1 MSTSFAEP
9 VLAWYARN
17 ARDLPWRAP
26 GVTPWAVLVSEIMLQ
41 QTPVAR
47 VLPEYLSWMT
57 RWPTPAA
64 LAAEPAGEAIRQW
77 GRLGYPR
84 RALRLHE
91 TATILVAR
99 HGGSVPADL
108 DALRALPGIGS
119 YTAAAVASFAFGQ
132 RHAVLD
138 TNVRRVLARL
148 AAGQPWAGG
157 ASSAASVAERRLAE
171 SLLPAEPAVAARWS
185 VAVMEL
191 GALVCTAASPRCGDC
206 PVARECAWLAAGR
219 PAPAFGVTGAA
230 GASGVTGA
238 AAVAGSAEAGAGR
251 RRTQKYDGTDR
262 QCRGR
267 LLAVLRAASDPVRR
281 ADFDAV
287 WVGQAQLD
295 RALDGLVA
303 DGLVDPL
310 PDGRF
315 ALPGARRCR
324 DEAGRRSADGQ
335 GGQSADGQGG
345 RSADGGLGRADTGN
359 LGGGGTRKRF
369 RGGVRAG
376 ARRSGTT
383 RTRSYGVDARV
394 HVAPGASR
402 KITRVVSARGQ
413 HQVPQLSRRP

>member
-9 VLAWYARN
+9 VLAWYARH

-26 GVTPWAVLVSEIMLQ
+26 GATPWAVLVSEIMLQ

-99 HGGSVPADL
+99 YGGSVPADL
-108 DALRALPGIGS
+108 DALRGLPGIGS

-157 ASSAASVAERRLAE
+157 SSSASVAERRLAE

-219 PAPAFGVTGAA
+219 PAPPAGTAGVNGTAETVRAAGAGGVNGKAGVAGGARAAGAA
-230 GASGVTGA
+230 GAGR
-238 AAVAGSAEAGAGR
+238 R

-267 LLAVLRAASDPVRR
+267 LLAVLRATSDPVRR
-281 ADFDAV
+281 ADFDVV
-287 WVGQAQLD
+287 WTAQAQLD

-315 ALPGARRCR
+315 ALPG
-324 DEAGRRSADGQ
+324 S
-335 GGQSADGQGG
+335 
-345 RSADGGLGRADTGN
+345 
-359 LGGGGTRKRF
+359 
-369 RGGVRAG
+369 
-376 ARRSGTT
+376 
-383 RTRSYGVDARV
+383 
-394 HVAPGASR
+394 
-402 KITRVVSARGQ
+402 
-413 HQVPQLSRRP
+413 

>member
-1 MSTSFAEP
+1 MSTSYAEP
-9 VLAWYARN
+9 VLTWYARN

-26 GVTPWAVLVSEIMLQ
+26 GATPWAVLVSEIMLQ
-41 QTPVAR
+41 QTPVVR
-47 VLPEYLSWMT
+47 VLPEYLSWIA

-64 LAAEPAGEAIRQW
+64 LAAAPAGEAIRQW

-99 HGGSVPADL
+99 HGGTVPADL

-148 AAGQPWAGG
+148 VAGQPWART
-157 ASSAASVAERRLAE
+157 ASSVSVAERRLAE

-191 GALVCTAASPRCGDC
+191 GALVCTAAGPRCGDC

-219 PAPAFGVTGAA
+219 PGMGGEAAGVDGAAATTGASALAGASRVFGVA
-230 GASGVTGA
+230 GASGVSGVAEASGVAGASGA
-238 AAVAGSAEAGAGR
+238 AR
-251 RRTQKYDGTDR
+251 RRTQKYEGTDR

-267 LLAVLRAASDPVRR
+267 VLAVLRATDDPVLR

-287 WVGQAQLD
+287 WAGQAQLD

-315 ALPGARRCR
+315 ALPG
-324 DEAGRRSADGQ
+324 SA
-335 GGQSADGQGG
+335 
-345 RSADGGLGRADTGN
+345 
-359 LGGGGTRKRF
+359 
-369 RGGVRAG
+369 
-376 ARRSGTT
+376 
-383 RTRSYGVDARV
+383 
-394 HVAPGASR
+394 P
-402 KITRVVSARGQ
+402 
-413 HQVPQLSRRP
+413 LSR

>member
-1 MSTSFAEP
+1 
-9 VLAWYARN
+9 
-17 ARDLPWRAP
+17 
-26 GVTPWAVLVSEIMLQ
+26 
-41 QTPVAR
+41 
-47 VLPEYLSWMT
+47 
-57 RWPTPAA
+57 
-64 LAAEPAGEAIRQW
+64 
-77 GRLGYPR
+77 
-84 RALRLHE
+84 LHE

-108 DALRALPGIGS
+108 DTLRALPGIGS

-157 ASSAASVAERRLAE
+157 ASAASVAERRLAE

-219 PAPAFGVTGAA
+219 PAPAAGAGAAGVAGVAGAA
-230 GASGVTGA
+230 GA
-238 AAVAGSAEAGAGR
+238 AGAGR

-267 LLAVLRAASDPVRR
+267 LLSVLRAASDPVRR

-287 WVGQAQLD
+287 WAGQAQLD

-315 ALPGARRCR
+315 ALPG
-324 DEAGRRSADGQ
+324 
-335 GGQSADGQGG
+335 
-345 RSADGGLGRADTGN
+345 
-359 LGGGGTRKRF
+359 
-369 RGGVRAG
+369 G
-376 ARRSGTT
+376 A
-383 RTRSYGVDARV
+383 
-394 HVAPGASR
+394 P
-402 KITRVVSARGQ
+402 
-413 HQVPQLSRRP
+413 LSR